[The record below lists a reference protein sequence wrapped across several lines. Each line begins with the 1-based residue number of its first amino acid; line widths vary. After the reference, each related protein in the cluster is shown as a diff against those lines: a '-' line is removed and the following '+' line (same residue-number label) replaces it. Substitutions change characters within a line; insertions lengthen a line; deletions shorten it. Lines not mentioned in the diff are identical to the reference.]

1 MIMFKPFDFRSSA
14 PTLPDKEI
22 NPLSLVRKSGMQ
34 SSHLPKEP
42 LDSVSFSPQMVGD
55 WKGYDLVGSQTP
67 DSGKGFRGFGSISPT
82 QQIGNEFLYS
92 DEFTEKPV
100 PKLSRP
106 NTPSSTKITL
116 LWQVREDAG
125 PLRSTSGK
133 SHL

>member
-1 MIMFKPFDFRSSA
+1 MILWVLKLQTVERDLGA
-14 PTLPDKEI
+14 L
-22 NPLSLVRKSGMQ
+22 GAH
-34 SSHLPKEP
+34 HLHK
-42 LDSVSFSPQMVGD
+42 
-55 WKGYDLVGSQTP
+55 
-67 DSGKGFRGFGSISPT
+67 
-82 QQIGNEFLYS
+82 QIGNEFLYS
-92 DEFTEKPV
+92 DEFTEKPF